1 MLLYENNIHKEA
13 NLYGQITNYRTYFSA
28 KTEFIASVNEQGF
41 PVIRARLAPR
51 IIDGSEIYFSTN
63 TSSKKLSSTQQTIK
77 LAYIFTSATNSNI
90 KGYV

>member
-1 MLLYENNIHKEA
+1 MKRTSTRR
-13 NLYGQITNYRTYFSA
+13 QIYMDKSQIIELISA
-28 KTEFIASVNEQGF
+28 QKTAFIASVNEQGF

-77 LAYIFTSATNSNI
+77 LAYIFTSAANSNI